1 LDRFNATSK
10 LLQNVDIDIGIALE
24 LYRSLIDF
32 VGSLRSDEM
41 FEVYVEKA
49 KCIIPEEYEFN
60 SKRSC
65 KRKLQLGESKEN
77 EIIMTGKNKFRVE
90 TFYVILDRV
99 RSELEKRHSA
109 YENVF
114 KRFDFIR
121 NLVHLSDSTI
131 HEEATK
137 LYNYYA
143 EDLEDS
149 FATECVHF
157 RQFLN
162 KTSLEEKNKL
172 KLIDLCKLIR
182 DQNLL
187 PVFPNIDI
195 ALRISLCMAT
205 TNCSAERSF
214 SALKRIKTY
223 LRSSLE
229 EERLNSL
236 AILVIE
242 AELMMSIKYDDIIE
256 DFANQKSRRKQRVL
270 NVNIVHYKISNFPVS
285 TYISLFIKYVTDSY
299 HLHNMLTKSH
309 PQKFA
314 APKNLP
320 PPKICRPTL

>member
-1 LDRFNATSK
+1 MDRFNTTSK
-10 LLQNVDIDIGIALE
+10 LLQSVDIDIGIAVE

-32 VGSLRSDEM
+32 VESLRSDEM
-41 FEVYVEKA
+41 FEVYIEKA
-49 KCIIPEEYEFN
+49 KCIIPEEYEFD

-65 KRKLQLGESKEN
+65 KRKLQLGELEEN
-77 EIIMTGKNKFRVE
+77 EVIMTGKNKIRME
-90 TFYVILDRV
+90 TFYAILDRV

-121 NLVHLSDSTI
+121 NLIHLLDSTI

-149 FATECVHF
+149 FAIECVHF

-162 KTSLEEKNKL
+162 KTISEDKL
-172 KLIDLCKLIR
+172 KLFDLCTLIR

-187 PVFPNIDI
+187 SVFPNIDI
-195 ALRISLCMAT
+195 ALRISLCMAA
-205 TNCSAERSF
+205 TNCSAKRSF

-229 EERLNSL
+229 EERVNSL
-236 AILVIE
+236 AMLVIE
-242 AELMMSIKYDDIIE
+242 AELMMSIKYDNIIE
-256 DFANQKSRRKQRVL
+256 DFANRKSRRKPL
-270 NVNIVHYKISNFPVS
+270 Y
-285 TYISLFIKYVTDSY
+285 Y
-299 HLHNMLTKSH
+299 
-309 PQKFA
+309 
-314 APKNLP
+314 
-320 PPKICRPTL
+320 